1 MVRRTISLAFVFGLG
16 AGCTGSIDA
25 GEQVANLTPAQQLA
39 QTAWIKKALPALK
52 AGTCNTCHD
61 GSMAPTAPPYMAGE
75 KDLDIRDGMIAF
87 IPAVVNLNSPQSS
100 RVVVKTPHEGPA
112 LSAPQA
118 SDVVLW
124 LQAERDARPAGMEIQ
139 TPQMM
144 PMMCVADPCPINTI
158 DLSGVG
164 STGSTITFEVTPLGA
179 DLYFTALTVTAGPSG
194 LHMVHPVFE
203 TWPAGA
209 MMPTLDPND
218 RFFSVA
224 LDLAAGA
231 KSILGGGETTFL
243 NFGTNP
249 ISVKFDEL
257 STKM

>member
-1 MVRRTISLAFVFGLG
+1 MVRRTLSLALVL

-25 GEQVANLTPAQQLA
+25 GEQVSNLTPAQQLA

-61 GSMAPTAPPYMAGE
+61 GSMAPTAPAYMAGE

-118 SDVVLW
+118 SDVVQW
-124 LQAERDARPAGMEIQ
+124 LQAERDARPPGMEIQ
-139 TPQMM
+139 TAQMM
-144 PMMCVADPCPINTI
+144 PMMCTVQPCPLNTI
-158 DLSGVG
+158 DLSAVG

-179 DLYFTALTVTAGPSG
+179 DLYFTAMKVTAGPGG
-194 LHMVHPVFE
+194 LHLVHPVFE
-203 TWPAGA
+203 TWPAA
-209 MMPTLDPND
+209 ATMPTLDPND
-218 RFFSVA
+218 RFFSVT
-224 LDLAAGA
+224 LDLAPNAMA
-231 KSILGGGETTFL
+231 QLGQGETTFL
-243 NFGTNP
+243 NFGMDP

-257 STKM
+257 SNKM